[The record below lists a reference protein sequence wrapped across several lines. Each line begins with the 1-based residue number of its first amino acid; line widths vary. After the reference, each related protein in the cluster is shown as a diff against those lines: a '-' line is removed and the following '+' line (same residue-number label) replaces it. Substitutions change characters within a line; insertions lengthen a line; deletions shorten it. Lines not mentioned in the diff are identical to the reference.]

1 MMFRSI
7 ISKWVIL
14 FLIILLP
21 GILILFFSS
30 AKHEFNKLPIVSDSI
45 NFKTNEFLD
54 QDSVVFS
61 DDIFKDKINVV
72 CFFFSRCPS
81 ICPPMITNMNW
92 LKNHFDKFHDINFIS
107 LTIDPEYDTPSV
119 LGSYIIE
126 NRIIDR
132 CDYRKNWYFLTGS
145 RESIYNLAEDL
156 FVSVKSDVKAP
167 GGYLHSGSFILLD
180 KEGRVRS
187 RKDDN
192 GNILAVYDGTS
203 FVDVKN
209 LQKDIQVLK
218 AEYIEN
224 EQSKR

>member
-1 MMFRSI
+1 
-7 ISKWVIL
+7 
-14 FLIILLP
+14 
-21 GILILFFSS
+21 
-30 AKHEFNKLPIVSDSI
+30 
-45 NFKTNEFLD
+45 
-54 QDSVVFS
+54 
-61 DDIFKDKINVV
+61 
-72 CFFFSRCPS
+72 
-81 ICPPMITNMNW
+81 MITNMNW

-107 LTIDPEYDTPSV
+107 FTIDPEYDTPSV
-119 LGSYIIE
+119 LGSYIVE
-126 NRIIDR
+126 NRIMDR
-132 CDYRKNWYFLTGS
+132 SDYRKNWYFLTGS

-156 FVSVKSDVKAP
+156 FVSVKSDVQAP

>member
-1 MMFRSI
+1 MMFKSV

-30 AKHEFNKLPIVSDSI
+30 AKHEFTKLPIVSDSI
-45 NFKTNEFLD
+45 DFNKNDFLD
-54 QDSVVFS
+54 QDSVVFK
-61 DDIFKDKINVV
+61 DAVFKDKINVV

-92 LKNHFDKFHDINFIS
+92 LKNHFDKLDDINFIS
-107 LTIDPEYDTPSV
+107 FTIDPEYDTPSV
-119 LGSYIIE
+119 LKKYIID
-126 NRIIDR
+126 NKID
-132 CDYRKNWYFLTGS
+132 DKNWYFLTGS

-156 FVSVKSDVKAP
+156 FVSVKSDVQAP

-180 KEGRVRS
+180 KKGMVRS

-192 GNILAVYDGTS
+192 DNILAVYDGTS
-203 FVDVKN
+203 FVDIKN

-218 AEYIEN
+218 AEYVEN
-224 EQSKR
+224 EKSKR